1 MYPKLGKLFTLI
13 VKITLGKL
21 VSLS

>member
-1 MYPKLGKLFTLI
+1 

-21 VSLS
+21 LLCKVSALELYCGVV